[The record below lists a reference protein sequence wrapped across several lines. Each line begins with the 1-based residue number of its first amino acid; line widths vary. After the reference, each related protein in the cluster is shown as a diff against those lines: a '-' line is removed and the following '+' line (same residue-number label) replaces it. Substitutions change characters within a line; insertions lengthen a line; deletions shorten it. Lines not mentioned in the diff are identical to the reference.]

1 VRILIVDDHPVFR
14 EGLRAILQKEADI
27 QVVGDATGA
36 RAAFPILDVEHPD
49 VVLLDLVLPGMD
61 GLSATREIKRRSP
74 ETKVLICSMHGRL
87 QDVLDAFAAGATGY
101 VIKNELADQIVAAV
115 RAVAR
120 GQRYLAPSLATAMDR
135 SLAKK
140 PTNGDVLSALSER
153 EREVFSL
160 VIQGLPCAAIAR
172 ELCISRKT
180 VETHRYRINHK
191 LGLHSA
197 VDLIRFAALH
207 ELLPDRRSEVTQ
219 EVEPIPEESGNGEQE
234 MPLPNESLESDRGAT
249 RAR

>member
-14 EGLRAILQKEADI
+14 EGLRAILQKEADM
-27 QVVGDATGA
+27 QVVGDAAAA

-101 VIKNELADQIVAAV
+101 VIKNELADQIVIAV
-115 RAVAR
+115 RSAAR
-120 GQRYLAPSLATAMDR
+120 GQRYLASSLAAAMDR
-135 SLAKK
+135 GRGKK
-140 PTNGDVLSALSER
+140 PPSADVLSALSER
-153 EREVFSL
+153 EREVFRL
-160 VIQGLPCAAIAR
+160 VIQGLPCAAIAK

-207 ELLPDRRSEVTQ
+207 ELLPDRRTELPLD
-219 EVEPIPEESGNGEQE
+219 VESIAETDTDDTVPLQDRSNNSDNGT
-234 MPLPNESLESDRGAT
+234 ST
-249 RAR
+249 RLR